1 MQAWIQGGADK
12 NLEWRG
18 TETDEKHTGA
28 GGSADVQRRVRVTVE
43 FHGAHTSKGQ
53 TAQRSPLGGTRC
65 SDRVRRGAFK
75 KHFFS
80 RLSHDRCS
88 RLPSS
93 ALPSCR
99 GSYDMHVRCGCMILQ
114 HVACSFKLALTPCM
128 RVHMS

>member
-65 SDRVRRGAFK
+65 SDRVRRGALQ
-75 KHFFS
+75 KHFFFPTLTTDALDC
-80 RLSHDRCS
+80 RHRRCRPAEAPTTCTS
-88 RLPSS
+88 GVG
-93 ALPSCR
+93 A
-99 GSYDMHVRCGCMILQ
+99 
-114 HVACSFKLALTPCM
+114 
-128 RVHMS
+128 